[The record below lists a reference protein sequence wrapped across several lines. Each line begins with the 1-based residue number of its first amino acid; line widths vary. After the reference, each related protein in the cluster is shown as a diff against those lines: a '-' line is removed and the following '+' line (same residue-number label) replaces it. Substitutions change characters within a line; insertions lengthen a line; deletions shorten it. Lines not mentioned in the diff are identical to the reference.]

1 MPKDLA
7 SALKPLQYACPKVP
21 PSDSRQPPLDSSLLV
36 LPKPMEAETASSLE
50 ACGKIRR
57 FYFEAKRQGS
67 TPAISGF
74 KDTTPDYA

>member
-1 MPKDLA
+1 MSKGATIRFQTAPFRQL
-7 SALKPLQYACPKVP
+7 
-21 PSDSRQPPLDSSLLV
+21 PSGATEAV
-36 LPKPMEAETASSLE
+36 EAETASSLE